1 VGKLSWKVVWLQPL
15 DSNPAAE
22 LDAIRAEALGW
33 LPLDVGAYFH
43 QGLKPES
50 EEAVVIEVVG
60 IPDVQMAAMNVLL
73 LV

>member
-1 VGKLSWKVVWLQPL
+1 MGKLSWKVVWLQPL